1 MIKDIIVGFLRIN
14 HPKKYVED
22 TFHELYLFRQANQSF
37 VGKSI

>member
-22 TFHELYLFRQANQSF
+22 TLYLFRQANQSF